1 MDHSSL
7 TVTPVEGEREREF
20 QQLMQEHHYLGALRK
35 IGNTIRYVAAV
46 DGHWL
51 GLLSFSAAA
60 LKCAA
65 RDEWIGWSGAHRTDR
80 LKLVANNSRFLFCP
94 AIIIRT
100 SLRGLCRVAG
110 DGCSATGWNSS
121 RNRCWCWKHSW
132 IRRGTAAPFIGLRAG
147 RRSAPPRA
155 IAVPVVAIALAPNRS
170 SGCSYKLCNAM
181 LGVL

>member
-35 IGNTIRYVAAV
+35 IGNTIRYVVV

-65 RDEWIGWSGAHRTDR
+65 RDEWIGWSRAHRTDR
-80 LKLVANNSRFLFCP
+80 LKLVANNSRFLILPGHHYPNLASRILSRCRRRLQRDWLEQFSQPLLVLETCVDP
-94 AIIIRT
+94 AR
-100 SLRGLCRVAG
+100 
-110 DGCSATGWNSS
+110 
-121 RNRCWCWKHSW
+121 H
-132 IRRGTAAPFIGLRAG
+132 RGTIYRAAGQWHSLKEKVHSLKGTYKYRCRTGLNQPKA
-147 RRSAPPRA
+147 
-155 IAVPVVAIALAPNRS
+155 
-170 SGCSYKLCNAM
+170 
-181 LGVL
+181 

>member
-65 RDEWIGWSGAHRTDR
+65 RDEWIGWSRAHRTDR
-80 LKLVANNSRFLFCP
+80 LKLVANNSRFLILPGHHYPNLASRIVSRCRRRLQRDWLEQFSQPLLVLETCVDP
-94 AIIIRT
+94 ARHHL
-100 SLRGLCRVAG
+100 SGCGL
-110 DGCSATGWNSS
+110 D
-121 RNRCWCWKHSW
+121 
-132 IRRGTAAPFIGLRAG
+132 AG
-147 RRSAPPRA
+147 RRHQGLSPYRWW
-155 IAVPVVAIALAPNRS
+155 L
-170 SGCSYKLCNAM
+170 
-181 LGVL
+181 